1 VPAPMGEFLRAVE
14 GRGDVRARA
23 MFGVVDE
30 LLAYRSARA
39 ALAGPALADWTQ
51 RYEQLVRQLVVHGV
65 DGVNDL
71 FDTGSW
77 PRIVRLLA
85 ASPRSVAMDELVL
98 TVQAAIGEQYGERAG
113 EAVTAA
119 TTLLAGSTVTTAR
132 TRGGV
137 KVTLLQDGQAPVSL
151 TLTHQPEV
159 GDQPR
164 VSSSALLA
172 TRPSLVVQRQSGLRA
187 TPTSSDLGSV
197 DFYGAFL
204 AACQTLLNTA
214 QRDARTA
221 KRFGRVRVEG
231 EGAAIVIII
240 WLIALA
246 VAAIST
252 AIACAVDIKSNAC
265 HVLEAITTVIGAVLG
280 FILVAALTASA
291 GGTVPAVGGVT
302 FQGYNVNPPAHA

>member
-1 VPAPMGEFLRAVE
+1 
-14 GRGDVRARA
+14 

-172 TRPSLVVQRQSGLRA
+172 TRPPLVVQRQSGLRA

-231 EGAAIVIII
+231 EGALVAIII
-240 WLIALA
+240 WAIVAIALC
-246 VAAIST
+246 VSW
-252 AIACAVDIKSNAC
+252 AIACTGWANPDNASNQDSTAC
-265 HVLEAITTVIGAVLG
+265 KVLG
-280 FILVAALTASA
+280 ALSLLVSA
-291 GGTVPAVGGVT
+291 GLLLFVVGGGGGAKKGPSDLGGA
-302 FQGYNVNPPAHA
+302 GYNANPP